1 MIYYKRT
8 VKVAVYFVHFIGFM
22 YGLAW

>member
-22 YGLAW
+22 YGLA